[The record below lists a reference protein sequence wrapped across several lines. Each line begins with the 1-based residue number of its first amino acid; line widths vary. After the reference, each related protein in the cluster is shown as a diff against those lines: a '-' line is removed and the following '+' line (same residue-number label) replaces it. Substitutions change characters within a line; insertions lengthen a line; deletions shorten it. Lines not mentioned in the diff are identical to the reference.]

1 MIRIG
6 KIVATH
12 GVQGDMVIKHVVGNS
27 KWLKKEEV
35 LFLELRK
42 ESYIPFFTTDIRG
55 INDDEYI
62 IRLEDIPNVEEAKK
76 LVGKEVYVKEEVL
89 KDHAEDTPLLWKG
102 FNLVDKNKGSLG
114 AIEEVMEVGPQW
126 LAKITYQD
134 KEVLIPLA
142 EDFLI
147 EINMKNK
154 FVRIELP
161 EGLIEVYTQG

>member
-42 ESYIPFFTTDIRG
+42 ESYIPFFTSDIRG

-62 IRLEDIPNVEEAKK
+62 IRLEDILNVEEAKK

-114 AIEEVMEVGPQW
+114 PIEEVMEVGPQW
-126 LAKITYQD
+126 LAKITYQG

-161 EGLIEVYTQG
+161 EGLIEVYTQA